1 MAYLPEDFKLARR
14 GREGAGVSPRG
25 VMSQEVKGS
34 DGARRLAP
42 AGLIF
47 AAAGL
52 LLFGYVVWQ
61 AGVEKIWAEL
71 QKLGWGF
78 AAILALSGLRFVVR
92 SYAWTLCFE
101 APHRL
106 RLRHALRAFLTGDA
120 VGNVIPLGLVVSEP
134 TKVLLVRERVSVV
147 AAMSAITVENIF
159 YSLSVV
165 LFVFSGAAAM
175 LLSFPLTRTLRWTSV
190 SIIAGAA
197 VVFAVGFYVVRTEWR
212 ILSGLAE
219 RLARRGVGRRALG
232 SRRET
237 LRALEDRVYGFYGRN
252 RRMFLPLLLLEA
264 SFHALGVAEAYVTLF
279 FISAEPPTVLAAFVL
294 ESVNRVINVVFKFVP
309 LRVGIDEAGTGL
321 FTKVLRFGASTG
333 VTLAI
338 VRKARMLVWTAV
350 GLALLVGRGLSVRG
364 VVRDAEQTLAETR
377 LRMKAEG

>member
-1 MAYLPEDFKLARR
+1 MA
-14 GREGAGVSPRG
+14 
-25 VMSQEVKGS
+25 QEVKGS

-42 AGLIF
+42 AGLVF

-78 AAILALSGLRFVVR
+78 AAILALSGMRFVVR

-106 RLRHALRAFLTGDA
+106 RLRHALRAFVTGDA
-120 VGNVIPLGLVVSEP
+120 VGNIIPLGLVVSEP
-134 TKVLLVRERVSVV
+134 TKVLLVRERVPVV

-159 YSLSVV
+159 YSLSVI
-165 LFVFSGAAAM
+165 LFILSGAAAM
-175 LLSFPLTRTLRWTSV
+175 LLSFPLTRALRWTSV
-190 SIIAGAA
+190 GIIAGAGLI
-197 VVFAVGFYVVRTEWR
+197 FTVGFYVVRTEWR

-237 LRALEDRVYGFYGRN
+237 LRALEDRVYGFYARN

-264 SFHALGVAEAYVTLF
+264 SFHSLGVGEAYVTLW

-350 GLALLVGRGLSVRG
+350 GVSLLVGRGLSLRG